1 MVTTMKQMKNSK
13 PQREQRAREILSP
26 YFMIKIVKLNMSLIR
41 DLKLEPMD
49 YNEGPKILHKITQPT
64 DYADLIFTVQIT
76 NKYTKERTVSIAFIG
91 KMSKESQVTGS
102 VDIPWVHWPRFTW
115 HFKKIAKEVEQI
127 MIAHRKKHE
136 DESKPE
142 PVISQE
148 VKNNIP

>member
-1 MVTTMKQMKNSK
+1 
-13 PQREQRAREILSP
+13 
-26 YFMIKIVKLNMSLIR
+26 MIKNVKLNMSLIG
-41 DLKLEPMD
+41 DLKLEAMEQD
-49 YNEGPKILHKITQPT
+49 EEGPQILHKITQPT
-64 DYADLIFTVQIT
+64 EWADLTFTVLIASKY
-76 NKYTKERTVSIAFIG
+76 NKEGSVNIALTDKIGNKPVSA
-91 KMSKESQVTGS
+91 GS